1 MLRLGIVASSVAKRI
16 FDYFARTT
24 SGSLGTTTSG
34 AVWNA
39 IRGVWFANG
48 SAGQSDDSASGYPIA
63 TVTLA
68 QNANVSV
75 STSPGT
81 GVAYWVTDSG
91 SWWSSYLYNTSYSC
105 NCQTCYACS
114 SCYVTTYACNGGTYQ
129 TSSVPS
135 IYQCSAAYV
144 GTPCSYSY
152 VAGGIWQITLCAGTS
167 TYYSNNCA
175 QCGSYAYSCNCQTC
189 YNYYLRMLKSVGGT
203 VSTATGDISLSSA
216 AAAISVN
223 TSGDTITAKA
233 WSDTAMTTQLGT
245 TQTYT
250 PTSPTKGTGV
260 GIIKAPADNQGSTV
274 DNFNASY

>member
-16 FDYFARTT
+16 FDYFTRTT

-48 SAGQSDDSASGYPIA
+48 SAGQSNDSASSYPIA
-63 TVTLA
+63 TVNFT

-75 STSPGT
+75 STSNGT
-81 GVAYWVTDSG
+81 GVSYWVTDSG
-91 SWWSSYLYNTSYSC
+91 SWWASYSYNASYSC
-105 NCQTCYACS
+105 NCQTCYACA
-114 SCYVTTYACNGGTYQ
+114 SCTKTYYSCGGYPEVYNSPQ
-129 TSSVPS
+129 SV
-135 IYQCSAAYV
+135 YACSAAYV
-144 GTPCSYSY
+144 GYICGQTYDAGKYYVIRCESFNFSY
-152 VAGGIWQITLCAGTS
+152 TNDCAE
-167 TYYSNNCA
+167 
-175 QCGSYAYSCNCQTC
+175 CGSYAYSCNCQTC
-189 YNYYLRMLKSVGGT
+189 YAYYLRMLKSVGGA
-203 VSTATGDISLSSA
+203 VSAATGDVSLGSA
-216 AAAISVN
+216 PAAISVN

-260 GIIKAPADNQGSTV
+260 GIIKAPAENQGSTV

>member
-1 MLRLGIVASSVAKRI
+1 MLRLGIVAGSVAKRI
-16 FDYFARTT
+16 FDYFTRTT

-39 IRGVWFANG
+39 IRGVWYANG
-48 SAGQSDDSASGYPIA
+48 SAGQSNDSASGYPIA
-63 TVTLA
+63 TVVLT

-81 GVAYWVTDSG
+81 GVSYWVTDSG
-91 SWWSSYLYNTSYSC
+91 SWWGSYLYNTGYSC
-105 NCQTCYACS
+105 NCQTCYITNYVCNVPGGRSPSPVVIYPCNS
-114 SCYVTTYACNGGTYQ
+114 S
-129 TSSVPS
+129 
-135 IYQCSAAYV
+135 YV
-144 GTPCSYSY
+144 GYVCSQSY
-152 VAGGIWQITLCAGTS
+152 DGTFYNH
-167 TYYSNNCA
+167 T
-175 QCGSYAYSCNCQTC
+175 QCGAYTTPYSCNCQTC
-189 YNYYLRMLKSVGGT
+189 YNYYLRMLQSVGGS

-223 TSGDTITAKA
+223 TSGNTITAKA
-233 WSDTAMTTQLGT
+233 WSDTAMTTQLGS

-274 DNFNASY
+274 DDFNASY